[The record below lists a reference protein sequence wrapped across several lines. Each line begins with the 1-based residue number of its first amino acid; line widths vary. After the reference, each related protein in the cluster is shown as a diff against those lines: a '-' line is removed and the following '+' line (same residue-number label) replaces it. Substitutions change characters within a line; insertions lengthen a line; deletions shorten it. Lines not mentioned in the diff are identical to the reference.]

1 MSAAAARRRKQ
12 AQKRSSKTGGALAGD
27 PVRGRLDALLADLSL
42 SEESVA
48 YDALQLAQSA
58 VRRNVKIGNFAGA
71 VDVAYET
78 SLALLT
84 KSGRVAVSSQL
95 LAELVK
101 VLGETHTACD
111 AEWVARFTRLD
122 EAYRA
127 ALDGDGNMSPEE
139 RGRLQ
144 RLHLQFLK
152 KGLKWSNDLG
162 SVRYGNRGM
171 HSLLGDH
178 CWNMSCDASVVDKE
192 KPLGGDDDESTAEEV
207 EIELRGDA
215 VGHYAMAERI
225 DAILGK
231 LRGLPS
237 PTDEETAAGHVCP
250 PALRDE
256 LLTRAVL
263 VLLAVENLSG
273 ARSLA
278 GSFLSD
284 VSERPPAELKK
295 SYLDKTDGRS
305 PSHVMFCSMLVRICE
320 KDVKTAPLFKWL
332 LKNFGAE
339 LMTVHDREV
348 IKAYTTK
355 IGRVYFNIQP
365 PPSMV
370 DMMENVMSGEMSAN
384 SSHGVLV
391 SSGYGHEKMRMK
403 PPSTNYHRRR
413 TDPGPIRT
421 PPPPPTSPR
430 TPREIRYASSLHVD
444 DGERMNSWR
453 RRRRKSLSKSIQSL
467 SDFSLDDG
475 DENDGGS
482 DTNNEARNNTFDLTP
497 QTPSNKSSMKTI
509 HSSNDFSRD
518 DDDNNGRSDT
528 NLEALGSGSDDN
540 DNTSDLATQTPS
552 NKSSMKTIHSSVSST
567 GNPEKPISRAA
578 ATPLKTGSLKLK
590 PSPQSVADPP
600 FDPLFADLS
609 GHDLMK
615 PPTIVR
621 HLTTSHERTETSKP
635 AGVNAKGLSSER
647 VESIIEMKRQ
657 QNHHLDEDEGLEDNR
672 SGASVPSN
680 VLDLARNRLKKY
692 LPSRGR
698 QGESTSSVQLQHRP
712 GPHAPVALL
721 TDSVCSSHDKS
732 ISRESSAPNPIV
744 EDEKASFDSSH
755 NKYRDLSC
763 GEVIEPTSVSAASNE
778 EALKGLLSEDVT
790 RVTNLPWS
798 ENSTERE
805 VDVVVSGRYTG
816 PVNMKLQPHG
826 DGLLA
831 VEGITFEAVWT
842 HGKLSTDLTVHEDD
856 PVKMTGDDDKKIA
869 KKMNIRYIIGK
880 RSKKST
886 ADSAALKYQLGDTLR
901 SQKDIITKRSK
912 SEATH
917 SASILMK
924 SEQCFVKRSN
934 GVWTAAVLVDRG
946 LQPRRRQRNGRA
958 TWHSLW
964 DIDSRSMDLEEAM
977 LFVISEDAETK
988 IIGRSCWGKYV
999 RRMSVQAHARE
1010 TSSSER
1016 SLTASECSTAG
1027 EGRRAKEESEESGS
1041 CESSVE
1047 EVDQERY
1054 IHGRYNQ
1061 GNETR
1066 SVYQEEEGAAST

>member
-12 AQKRSSKTGGALAGD
+12 AQKRRSAKTGGALAGD
-27 PVRGRLDALLADLSL
+27 PVRGRLDALLADPSL
-42 SEESVA
+42 SDEGVA
-48 YDALQLAQSA
+48 YDALQLAQSV
-58 VRRNVKIGNFAGA
+58 VRRNVKIGDFACA

-78 SLALLT
+78 SLALLS

-95 LAELVK
+95 LAELIN
-101 VLGETHTACD
+101 VLGETYTACD
-111 AEWVARFTRLD
+111 AEWVARFTKLD
-122 EAYRA
+122 GAYRA
-127 ALDGDGNMSPEE
+127 ALDGDENMSSEE

-144 RLHLQFLK
+144 RLHLLFLK

-192 KPLGGDDDESTAEEV
+192 KPLERERESDGSTAEEV
-207 EIELRGDA
+207 AIELRGEA

-225 DAILGK
+225 DAILQK
-231 LRGLPS
+231 LKGLPG

-256 LLTRAVL
+256 LLTRAVM
-263 VLLAVENLSG
+263 VLLAIEDLRG
-273 ARSLA
+273 ARSLVA
-278 GSFLSD
+278 SFLAD
-284 VSERPPAELKK
+284 VSDRPLAELKK

-370 DMMENVMSGEMSAN
+370 DMMENVMSG
-384 SSHGVLV
+384 
-391 SSGYGHEKMRMK
+391 
-403 PPSTNYHRRR
+403 
-413 TDPGPIRT
+413 
-421 PPPPPTSPR
+421 
-430 TPREIRYASSLHVD
+430 
-444 DGERMNSWR
+444 
-453 RRRRKSLSKSIQSL
+453 
-467 SDFSLDDG
+467 
-475 DENDGGS
+475 
-482 DTNNEARNNTFDLTP
+482 
-497 QTPSNKSSMKTI
+497 
-509 HSSNDFSRD
+509 RD

-600 FDPLFADLS
+600 FDPPFADLS

-657 QNHHLDEDEGLEDNR
+657 QNQHLEEDEGIEDNC
-672 SGASVPSN
+672 SGASVPSY

-692 LPSRGR
+692 LPSRGGK
-698 QGESTSSVQLQHRP
+698 GESTSYVQLQHKA

-721 TDSVCSSHDKS
+721 NNSVGSSH
-732 ISRESSAPNPIV
+732 APNPIG

-805 VDVVVSGRYTG
+805 VDVVISGRYTG

-826 DGLLA
+826 DGLL
-831 VEGITFEAVWT
+831 VVDGITFEAVWT

-917 SASILMK
+917 SASILKAAGASMSEGCQCKLTRGKPAAPKEVSPPASAAPPEKADAPKKKAKKAALAKAVSKK
-924 SEQCFVKRSN
+924 STKSATFMGATTKATKHEASTKKKKDLHPPR
-934 GVWTAAVLVDRG
+934 AH
-946 LQPRRRQRNGRA
+946 PRRDRSDMSGHQK
-958 TWHSLW
+958 W
-964 DIDSRSMDLEEAM
+964 DAL
-977 LFVISEDAETK
+977 
-988 IIGRSCWGKYV
+988 
-999 RRMSVQAHARE
+999 
-1010 TSSSER
+1010 
-1016 SLTASECSTAG
+1016 
-1027 EGRRAKEESEESGS
+1027 
-1041 CESSVE
+1041 
-1047 EVDQERY
+1047 
-1054 IHGRYNQ
+1054 
-1061 GNETR
+1061 
-1066 SVYQEEEGAAST
+1066 AASAGLGKKGRGYQYLNV